1 MIIKFAISGYEHGI
15 AMLTRLECGAFQ
27 AFLLLNY
34 FTTKS
39 LVNVSFFK
47 KENKYPLPG
56 HRKEK

>member
-1 MIIKFAISGYEHGI
+1 LTISGYEHGI
-15 AMLTRLECGAFQ
+15 AMLTSLGRGALQ

-47 KENKYPLPG
+47 KENKCPLPG
-56 HRKEK
+56 HGKEK

>member
-1 MIIKFAISGYEHGI
+1 LTISGYEHGI
-15 AMLTRLECGAFQ
+15 AMLTSLGCGAFQ

-47 KENKYPLPG
+47 KENKCPLPG
-56 HRKEK
+56 HGKEK